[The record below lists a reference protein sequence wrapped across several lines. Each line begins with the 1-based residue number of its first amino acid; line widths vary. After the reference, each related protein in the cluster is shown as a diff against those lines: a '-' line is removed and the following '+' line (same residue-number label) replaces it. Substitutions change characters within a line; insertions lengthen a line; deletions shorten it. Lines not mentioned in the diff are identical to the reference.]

1 MQLPPYWAET
11 FYIDLLQKKL
21 QLKLDEIDDEEN
33 EKKIRKQED
42 N

>member
-1 MQLPPYWAET
+1 MQLPPCGAET

-33 EKKIRKQED
+33 VKIRNQED